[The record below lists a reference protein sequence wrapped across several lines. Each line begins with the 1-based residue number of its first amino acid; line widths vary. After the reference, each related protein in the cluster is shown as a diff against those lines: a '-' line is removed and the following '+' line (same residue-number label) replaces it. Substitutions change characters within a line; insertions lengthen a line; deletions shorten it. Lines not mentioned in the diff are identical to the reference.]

1 MGTLDSVREVQPKTG
16 GSEMEEERKQSLDH
30 AKFSTPGFKSSVLF
44 FLGINTFTRKL
55 DNNAN

>member
-30 AKFSTPGFKSSVLF
+30 AKLSTPGFESSVLL
-44 FLGINTFTRKL
+44 FLGINTLIRKL